1 MKALKSALAKRVLA
15 DPSATLQLR
24 AYLASKNSQPSLS
37 TTVPATVAA
46 DDVISL
52 HSAQEGTVLYRLTV
66 VPKAA

>member
-15 DPSATLQLR
+15 DPSAKLQLR

-37 TTVPATVAA
+37 TTVVT

>member
-15 DPSATLQLR
+15 DPSATQQLR

-37 TTVPATVAA
+37 TTVVT

>member
-37 TTVPATVAA
+37 TTVAP

>member
-15 DPSATLQLR
+15 DPSAKLQLR
-24 AYLASKNSQPSLS
+24 AYLASKNSKPSLS
-37 TTVPATVAA
+37 TSVAA

>member
-15 DPSATLQLR
+15 DPSAKLQLR

-37 TTVPATVAA
+37 TTVAV

>member
-15 DPSATLQLR
+15 DPSAKLQLR
-24 AYLASKNSQPSLS
+24 AYLASKNSKPSVS
-37 TTVPATVAA
+37 ASADA

-52 HSAQEGTVLYRLTV
+52 HSAQEGTVLYRLSV

>member
-37 TTVPATVAA
+37 TTVAT

>member
-37 TTVPATVAA
+37 TTVAT

-52 HSAQEGTVLYRLTV
+52 HSEQEGTVLYRLTV

>member
-1 MKALKSALAKRVLA
+1 MKALKSELAKRVLA
-15 DPSATLQLR
+15 DPSAKLQLR
-24 AYLASKNSQPSLS
+24 AYLASKSAKPSLS
-37 TTVPATVAA
+37 TSAVSEAI